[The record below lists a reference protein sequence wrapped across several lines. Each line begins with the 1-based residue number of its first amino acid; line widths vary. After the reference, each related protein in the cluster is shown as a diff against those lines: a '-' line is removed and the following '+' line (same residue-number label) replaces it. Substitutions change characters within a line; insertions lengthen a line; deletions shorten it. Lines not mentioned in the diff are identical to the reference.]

1 MRLRDELSLEHQRW
15 SASNFYRKF
24 ERAVVYVLTALIAI
38 VIALATWRLAL
49 AILALV
55 ISDMVDPTNYAV
67 FQAVFGAVFTV
78 FIALEFKNSL
88 LVTLHSRESVVQVRS
103 VVLIALIALVRKFI
117 IIDIN
122 TTSPAM
128 IGAIAVATLSLGV
141 VYWLVRDQNRGEES
155 RPALSDAPD
164 QDQRPRLD

>member
-1 MRLRDELSLEHQRW
+1 MKLRDELSQEHERW
-15 SASNFYRKF
+15 SASSFYQKF

-49 AILALV
+49 TILALV
-55 ISDMVDPTNYAV
+55 MADMVNPANYAV

-117 IIDIN
+117 IIDVN
-122 TTSPAM
+122 TASPAM

-141 VYWLVRDQNRGEES
+141 VYWLVRDPNRREES
-155 RPALSDAPD
+155 HPAASGAPD
-164 QDQRPRLD
+164 QDQR